1 MTDDASTGQG
11 RRAETA
17 RLLGVD
23 PGLIDYIDDD
33 ASVDGPR
40 DQAGAVAP
48 QGSDESVS
56 EVEIAAAESRSLIV
70 PNRISYGVY
79 LQTAG
84 FGPGGTLWKWVS
96 LRDVCTRGLPTVPIY
111 IAWYERAGWCR
122 RPQTDAY
129 DIRWKIYW
137 RA

>member
-1 MTDDASTGQG
+1 MADDASNGQG

-17 RLLGVD
+17 RVLGVD
-23 PGLIDYIDDD
+23 PDLLDYIDDE
-33 ASVDGPR
+33 SVNQTR
-40 DQAGAVAP
+40 DQAGGEAP
-48 QGSDESVS
+48 EGSDESVS
-56 EVEIAAAESRSLIV
+56 ETEIAAAESRSLIV

-79 LQTAG
+79 LQQGG
-84 FGPGGTLWKWVS
+84 FGPGGTLWTWVS
-96 LRDVCTRGLPTVPIY
+96 LRDVCTRGLWTVPIY

-122 RPQTDAY
+122 RPQTDSY